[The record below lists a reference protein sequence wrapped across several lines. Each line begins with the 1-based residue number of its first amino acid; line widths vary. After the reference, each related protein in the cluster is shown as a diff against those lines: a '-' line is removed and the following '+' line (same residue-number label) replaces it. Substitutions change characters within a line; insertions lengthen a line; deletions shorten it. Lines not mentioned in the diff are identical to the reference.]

1 MCTTMWILYVYM
13 YFSAIQALKCM
24 FYICTCIYAHV
35 CMYMYV
41 LCVHVVDIF
50 DLPTSA
56 KSLQSTE
63 EKKAKAAP
71 TSVG

>member
-1 MCTTMWILYVYM
+1 MHVFPNPVTYVHAYN
-13 YFSAIQALKCM
+13 Y
-24 FYICTCIYAHV
+24 THV
-35 CMYMYV
+35 HMYMYV